1 MSGSGTEK
9 KKIIDETTI
18 IKLLDTLYQ
27 KSKEGIPLISVPVAQ
42 MAEDYLKRDANPEK
56 AAKKMIRVQVAKCTT
71 SGAITGLGGAIT
83 LPISI
88 PANIGS
94 VLYVQMRMIACTAYM
109 GGYNLSSDQVQTFIY
124 ACLAGVS
131 VNALAKK
138 AGVKAGE
145 KFAVKAIEKIPR
157 AAITKVNQK
166 VGFRLLTKFGET
178 GVINLGKLVPGVG
191 AVING
196 GFDLAETRVIGKRA
210 YRMFIEGDFSDEE
223 KITVKERTAKAV
235 SDIREE
241 IKDINV
247 VEIRDKTLAKLDT
260 FRDRIKGRKK
270 DSTTEEEYVYI
281 SAKGKTYHVIEKEAG
296 NSPIKVTRQEAENAG
311 YVPCKRCATKYLK
324 E

>member
-1 MSGSGTEK
+1 MSDYDAKK

-27 KSKEGIPLISVPVAQ
+27 KSKDGIPLISVPVAQ
-42 MAEDYLKRDANPEK
+42 MADDYLKKDAIPEK
-56 AAKKMIRVQVAKCTT
+56 AAKKMIRVQVAICTT

-83 LPISI
+83 LPITI
-88 PANIGS
+88 PANISS

-109 GGYNLSSDQVQTFIY
+109 GGYDLSSDQVQTFVY

-145 KFAVKAIEKIPR
+145 KFAVKAIERIPR

-178 GVINLGKLVPGVG
+178 GVINLGKLIPGVG
-191 AVING
+191 AIVNG
-196 GFDLAETRVIGKRA
+196 GFDLAETRIIGNRA
-210 YRMFIEGDFSDEE
+210 YRMFIEDDFSDEE
-223 KITVKERTAKAV
+223 NLTVKERTAKAV

-241 IKDINV
+241 IADIDV
-247 VEIRDKTLAKLDT
+247 VEIRDKTLSRLDT
-260 FRDRIKGRKK
+260 LKDRIKGRKK
-270 DSTTEEEYVYI
+270 DSPIEEEYVYI

-311 YVPCKRCATKYLK
+311 YVPCKRCATQYIK